1 MHINHYH
8 SLVTGQTITAKK
20 KEVEGTHGGQAT
32 LTWTVGNGGFELRV
46 YSSNISLAS
55 KTDYIAS
62 GSKDDFKASTGAHN
76 YLKDRLSTSFTQT
89 AGQPEGEGD
98 YSITLS
104 DLHYRENGVFFRG
117 ADRLPNKQPYYDITL
132 KIQGKFY
139 S

>member
-20 KEVEGTHGGQAT
+20 KEVEGKPGGEAT
-32 LTWTVGNGGFELRV
+32 LTWTVGNGGFALTV
-46 YSSNISLAS
+46 FSSNVSLDS
-55 KTDYIAS
+55 PSGYIAS
-62 GSKDDFKASTGAHN
+62 GVGASFCIHGT
-76 YLKDRLSTSFTQT
+76 YLSERLKTSFTQA

-117 ADRLPNKQPYYDITL
+117 ADRLPNKQPYDDITL